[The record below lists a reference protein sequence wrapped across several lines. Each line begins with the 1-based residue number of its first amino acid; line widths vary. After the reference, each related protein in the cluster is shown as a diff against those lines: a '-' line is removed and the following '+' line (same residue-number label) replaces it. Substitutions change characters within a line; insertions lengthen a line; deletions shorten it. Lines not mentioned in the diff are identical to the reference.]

1 MAIQRWDPQRD
12 LVQLQTGVNRMF
24 EEVLGRSSTPQ
35 SQAARRPGDWQPPVD
50 LAEESGQFVISVD
63 LPGVAPSDVE
73 VRIEENLLSL
83 SGERRGE
90 RGVQLR
96 MERPMGRFSVEVAL
110 PSSID
115 RQQVQAQHRNGVL
128 QIVLPKRKTEQPSR
142 VNVTD
147 G

>member
-35 SQAARRPGDWQPPVD
+35 TQSHRRPGDWQPPVD
-50 LAEESGQFVISVD
+50 LAEESGQFVICVD

-73 VRIEENLLSL
+73 VCIEDNLLSL

-90 RGVQLR
+90 RPAQLR
-96 MERPMGRFSVEVAL
+96 MERPMGRFSVQVVL
-110 PSSID
+110 PASIE
-115 RQQVQAQHRNGVL
+115 REQVQAQHRNGVL
-128 QIVLPKRKTEQPSR
+128 QIVLPKRKIEQPSR
-142 VNVTD
+142 VDIID